1 MTASASQLT
10 LHPKQNFISAI
21 LAILSFFWEW
31 YLIFLLR
38 FGILLLVTL
47 VTHCGTTRMYY
58 AKSECLVLLWCF
70 HTAKSCI
77 RLVWNQHKHN
87 IFSLPPKKAFCWG
100 GVRVP
105 KQTDL
110 LVSYTMKIAWCVVGL
125 TLNSGTML
133 VCSYWLLLGGSR
145 LSPAGVMKTWHP
157 SFGFMV
163 VSTTCPK
170 LCPGTRLKLKFCRS
184 LANKIRASICTREN
198 KMLGCLYFQISNL

>member
-31 YLIFLLR
+31 FLIFLLR

-87 IFSLPPKKAFCWG
+87 IFSLPPKKAFWWG
-100 GVRVP
+100 GGRVP

-110 LVSYTMKIAWCVVGL
+110 WARRCRCMCHRHRSPGH
-125 TLNSGTML
+125 
-133 VCSYWLLLGGSR
+133 YWRCDRSR
-145 LSPAGVMKTWHP
+145 H
-157 SFGFMV
+157 
-163 VSTTCPK
+163 
-170 LCPGTRLKLKFCRS
+170 
-184 LANKIRASICTREN
+184 NH
-198 KMLGCLYFQISNL
+198 

>member
-58 AKSECLVLLWCF
+58 AKSECLILLWCF

-87 IFSLPPKKAFCWG
+87 IFSLPPQKSFLVGRGQGSKANRSTG
-100 GVRVP
+100 
-105 KQTDL
+105 QL
-110 LVSYTMKIAWCVVGL
+110 YNE
-125 TLNSGTML
+125 NSL
-133 VCSYWLLLGGSR
+133 VCCRLDPQLRDNACLFLLTV
-145 LSPAGVMKTWHP
+145 AG
-157 SFGFMV
+157 
-163 VSTTCPK
+163 
-170 LCPGTRLKLKFCRS
+170 R
-184 LANKIRASICTREN
+184 
-198 KMLGCLYFQISNL
+198 